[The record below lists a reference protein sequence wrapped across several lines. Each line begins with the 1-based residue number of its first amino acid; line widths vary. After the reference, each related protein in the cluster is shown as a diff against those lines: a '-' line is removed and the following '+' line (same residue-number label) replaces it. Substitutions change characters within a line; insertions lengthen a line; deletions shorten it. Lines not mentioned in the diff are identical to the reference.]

1 MKERRVARHRE
12 PYPMLCWG
20 VMTGL
25 VAVCLAGRLDA
36 AETDE
41 PGYTVSVIST
51 MTKVRRDEHGP
62 VRPGLDVKLTA
73 ARGEGESAQLLIQ
86 ATQPL
91 KGVKVSATPLEG
103 PDGKRLPLELLRV
116 WYVPIKNPTPVGFGK
131 QGPYPDPL
139 VPMRSFDVAA
149 GESQGI
155 WATCWVPRDAVPG
168 DYRGRLTIQ
177 PKGAAVTEIDV
188 SVRVSPVQLPVVPAL
203 RTSFDYWHAGD
214 DEMWYGKE
222 GWKDR
227 EDRFLDDLLKYRM
240 TTPPPLPWGDVFTK
254 RPDGTWTARWDA
266 FDRQVERWRAKGAS
280 FFMLRRDVIPWYG
293 REVPREIADRDTIAA
308 KLRLL
313 DAHLEEKGWSD
324 RFGFYLFDEPLLSAD
339 PPKAGDTEGPENVEA
354 IKAIGRFLHEH
365 APHLRM
371 IIVACDPVYESVAID
386 QPTYIWCPHINHFN
400 AQFQTQRQQLGEPN
414 WMYVCMT
421 TWKSS
426 FPDMWRIDRPGTS
439 HRAIGSWLWRYQC
452 DGFLFWCV
460 DYWRKNPF
468 ETPDIYAEAVN
479 GDGFLFYP
487 DPSKK
492 YDPCPSMRAALMRD
506 GFEDYELFAL
516 ARSAAQALVS
526 AGPTL
531 PPAKQAAAGKW
542 LASARQILDVE
553 DTIPATNR
561 FSEDAATY
569 ENRHRRLLRLLE
581 TLDDDVAP

>member
-1 MKERRVARHRE
+1 MQICGAFSA
-12 PYPMLCWG
+12 
-20 VMTGL
+20 L
-25 VAVCLAGRLDA
+25 VLVGLAGALRGSEPDN
-36 AETDE
+36 

-62 VRPGLDVKLTA
+62 VRRGLDVKLTA

-86 ATQPL
+86 ANQPL

-103 PDGKRLPLELLRV
+103 PDGQRLPLELLRV

-155 WATCWVPRDAVPG
+155 WVTCWVPRDAVPG
-168 DYRGRLTIQ
+168 DYRGRITIQ
-177 PKGAAVTEIDV
+177 PKGAAATEIDV
-188 SVRVSPVQLPVVPAL
+188 AVGVSTAQLPVVPAL
-203 RTSFDYWHAGD
+203 RTSFDYWKAGD

-227 EDRFLDDLLKYRM
+227 EGRFLDDLRRYRIS
-240 TTPPPLPWGDVFTK
+240 TPPVLPWAGVFHK
-254 RPDGTWTARWDA
+254 EKDGTWTARWDE
-266 FDRQVERWRAKGAS
+266 FDRQVERWRSKGAA
-280 FFMLRRDVIPWYG
+280 FFMLRREVIPWYG
-293 REVPREIADRDTIAA
+293 REVPREIADRDAIAA

-324 RFGFYLFDEPLLSAD
+324 RFGFYLFDEPILSAD
-339 PPKAGDTEGPENVEA
+339 WPKAGDTQGPENVEA

-371 IIVACDPVYESVAID
+371 IIVACDPVYESVALD

-400 AQFQTQRQQLGEPN
+400 ATFQVQRQQLGEQN

-439 HRAIGSWLWRYQC
+439 HRAVGSWLWRYQC

-468 ETPDIYAEAVN
+468 ETPDIFAEAVN

-487 DPSKK
+487 DPGKK

-506 GFEDYELFAL
+506 GFEDYELL
-516 ARSAAQALVS
+516 SLVRSAAQALVS

-542 LASARQILDVE
+542 LASARQLLNVE
-553 DTIPATNR
+553 DVIPATNR
-561 FSEDAATY
+561 FSEDAADY
-569 ENRHRRLLRLLE
+569 ENRHRRLLRLLDALE
-581 TLDDDVAP
+581 ADVGAEILRLTNPAVSP

>member
-1 MKERRVARHRE
+1 
-12 PYPMLCWG
+12 
-20 VMTGL
+20 
-25 VAVCLAGRLDA
+25 
-36 AETDE
+36 
-41 PGYTVSVIST
+41 
-51 MTKVRRDEHGP
+51 
-62 VRPGLDVKLTA
+62 
-73 ARGEGESAQLLIQ
+73 
-86 ATQPL
+86 
-91 KGVKVSATPLEG
+91 
-103 PDGKRLPLELLRV
+103 LLRV

-177 PKGAAVTEIDV
+177 PKGAAATEIDV
-188 SVRVSPVQLPVVPAL
+188 SVRVSTVQLPVVPAL

-254 RPDGTWTARWDA
+254 RPDGTWVARWDA

-324 RFGFYLFDEPLLSAD
+324 RFGFYLFDEPVLSTD

-468 ETPDIYAEAVN
+468 ETPDIYAKAVN

-487 DPSKK
+487 DPGKK
-492 YDPCPSMRAALMRD
+492 HDPCPSMRAALMRD
-506 GFEDYELFAL
+506 GFEDYELFSL

-581 TLDDDVAP
+581 TLDEDVAP